1 MAEKRLID
9 ANEIVAVA
17 ERAYD
22 AWNIAM
28 AAADGKREINL
39 VYKRQELCKAVKA
52 VAENCPTVYAVEVV
66 RCKDCMH
73 WDNDFLWCD
82 RKNVRMGEDDF
93 CSYGERK
100 ESEKG

>member
-9 ANEIVAVA
+9 ANELLDFVKRLEFEGGTKTRTQAGQEVLDIHIPQIVAKI
-17 ERAYD
+17 RSID
-22 AWNIAM
+22 
-28 AAADGKREINL
+28 
-39 VYKRQELCKAVKA
+39 
-52 VAENCPTVYAVEVV
+52 AVEVV

-73 WDNDFLWCD
+73 WDNDFLLCD